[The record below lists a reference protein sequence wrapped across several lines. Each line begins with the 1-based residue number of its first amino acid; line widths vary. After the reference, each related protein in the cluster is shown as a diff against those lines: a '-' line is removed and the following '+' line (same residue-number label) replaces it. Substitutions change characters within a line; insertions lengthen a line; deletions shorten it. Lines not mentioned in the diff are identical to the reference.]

1 MCLCQSNC
9 AFLKFHRDWKWW
21 MQWICSLITTPAE
34 HAVIPSL
41 GRSMTFWAP
50 WDETIEV
57 GVGFHLLICS
67 WDLYI
72 NRLAIHWHGCYR
84 RFGTEFVNLQLVAV
98 PTLFTVCQI
107 LIAPACN
114 FKIGWQIL
122 MTISSRPMSKTCKT
136 HGPWSVSRPAACS
149 PKPFLGPWTRR
160 SGSIR
165 AVMCFAPVWGF
176 TFFQP
181 TFWHRVSYG
190 PFKLQPSKFIW
201 VQGTTTCLTFG
212 YGFQFFKSN
221 CEVTAK
227 VICVRHSPQNVYFA

>member
-1 MCLCQSNC
+1 MVNAMNLFLDNDTGWACCDPLTGQINDFLGPVGWDDRSGSRVPSADLFLGLVYKQTCDSLAWMLTDVSEQSLWTCN
-9 AFLKFHRDWKWW
+9 WW
-21 MQWICSLITTPAE
+21 RC
-34 HAVIPSL
+34 
-41 GRSMTFWAP
+41 
-50 WDETIEV
+50 
-57 GVGFHLLICS
+57 
-67 WDLYI
+67 
-72 NRLAIHWHGCYR
+72 
-84 RFGTEFVNLQLVAV
+84 
-98 PTLFTVCQI
+98 PTLFPVCQI

-114 FKIGWQIL
+114 VKIGWQIL

-181 TFWHRVSYG
+181 ATFWHRVSYG
-190 PFKLQPSKFIW
+190 PFKLQPSKLIW